1 MSADEFIKILSR
13 QKHEKFIR
21 QLNLIDI
28 SFVLIN
34 QKSEKSAVSVV
45 WACEIWED
53 MSNKSSNIE
62 MINR

>member
-13 QKHEKFIR
+13 QKHEEFIR

-34 QKSEKSAVSVV
+34 QKSKKSAIS
-45 WACEIWED
+45 AL
-53 MSNKSSNIE
+53 
-62 MINR
+62 